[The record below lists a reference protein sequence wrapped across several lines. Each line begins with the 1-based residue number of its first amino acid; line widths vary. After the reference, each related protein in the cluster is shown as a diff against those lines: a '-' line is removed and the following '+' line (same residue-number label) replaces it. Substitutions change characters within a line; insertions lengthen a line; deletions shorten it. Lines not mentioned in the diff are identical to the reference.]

1 MPTILSYPK
10 RLTDPEWKKT
20 EKTHKIAATGVGE
33 TLRKAEK
40 SVKALSDQLKLNK
53 DHAKVV
59 ALAKTAVADCKASG
73 ALLNQVVSKYK
84 DQGAKDAIFDYRH
97 RINRLA
103 SELEALT
110 KLTDRDDIADKGDR
124 VAERVKTIVGA

>member
-1 MPTILSYPK
+1 MILTYPK

-20 EKTHKIAATGVGE
+20 EKAHKIAATGVGE

-40 SVKALSDQLKLNK
+40 SVKALSDQLKLKK

-73 ALLNQVVSKYK
+73 SLLNQTAAKYSAK
-84 DQGAKDAIFDYRH
+84 GAKDAILDYRH
-97 RINRLA
+97 LINRLG
-103 SELEALT
+103 SELEPLT
-110 KLTDRDDIADKGDR
+110 KLTDRDDIGDKADR
-124 VAERVKTIVGA
+124 VADRVKTIIGA